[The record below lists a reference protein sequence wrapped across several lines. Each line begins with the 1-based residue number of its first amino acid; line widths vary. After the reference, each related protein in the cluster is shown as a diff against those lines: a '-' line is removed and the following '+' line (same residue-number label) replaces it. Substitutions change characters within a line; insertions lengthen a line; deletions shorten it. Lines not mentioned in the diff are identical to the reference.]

1 MVAGPPRSLFSQ
13 KPLEAS
19 RVVAA
24 SVPKINWRHTSKF
37 KVTNVFNFETRM
49 TTSISS
55 ESQQNKD

>member
-1 MVAGPPRSLFSQ
+1 MVAGPPRSFFPQ
-13 KPLEAS
+13 KRLEAS

-24 SVPKINWRHTSKF
+24 SVLKINNTSKF